1 MAHFAQVN
9 EDFIVTRVIVVNNED
24 CKDENGNESEAV
36 GVAFCKSLYGDNTFW
51 VKTSYNGNIRYNFA
65 SIGYKFD
72 LGLDG
77 FVPPKPYPSWELADN
92 CVWWPPIPMP
102 NDGKEY
108 IWNEETISWNEV
120 AP

>member
-51 VKTSYNGNIRYNFA
+51 VQTSYNGNIRYNFA
-65 SIGYKFD
+65 GIGYKFD

-102 NDGKEY
+102 NDGKKYE
-108 IWNEETISWNEV
+108 WDEPTTSWVEIT
-120 AP
+120 